1 MIAKHLLT
9 LFMLMSMHAY
19 SIEETE
25 KNIDLGLAASKC
37 CKPVV
42 GPPGLPGTDG
52 VSFSGSFLSV
62 FTTLGPPN
70 SITIGSPIP
79 FDQLAI
85 PTQGSAISY
94 DTNGTV
100 TFNETGYYDVTFGI
114 SIAAEPYSAGLALQ
128 IFPAGIYASTPGFIP
143 GSGFVPGSE
152 IDVIYSNQLTSQS
165 VIIQITAV
173 GQTLQLV
180 NGNSF
185 SPFTLEAL
193 STNTNL
199 TPISGYLVIEKLT
212 N

>member
-19 SIEETE
+19 SIEET
-25 KNIDLGLAASKC
+25 KHKIDLGLIEAKC
-37 CKPVV
+37 TKPVT
-42 GPPGLPGTDG
+42 GPPGLPGAPG
-52 VSFSGSFLSV
+52 ESFSGSFLSV

-70 SITIGSPIP
+70 EITVGSPIP

-85 PTQGSAISY
+85 PIQGSAISY
-94 DTNGTV
+94 NTNGTV
-100 TFNETGYYDVTFGI
+100 TFNETGFYEVSFGI
-114 SIAAEPYSAGLALQ
+114 SLAPDSFSAGLALQ
-128 IFPAGIYASTPGFIP
+128 INPAGVYASTPGFIP

-152 IDVIYSNQLTSQS
+152 IDIIYNNQMVSQS
-165 VIIQITAV
+165 VIVQITAV

-180 NGNSF
+180 SGNSF
-185 SPFTLEAL
+185 SPFTLGAL